1 MRNPKMVVTV
11 VAVMAGVGD
20 DKHNI
25 ESALPQHYT
34 NRNFILCYFIL
45 VYFFLPFCGFFFQ
58 MIPVI
63 HIQQPSIVAERV
75 FYREGGPHC

>member
-34 NRNFILCYFIL
+34 NRNFILFYFIL
-45 VYFFLPFCGFFFQ
+45 VYFFTFLRFLLSDDSRYTHPAAFHRRG
-58 MIPVI
+58 
-63 HIQQPSIVAERV
+63 
-75 FYREGGPHC
+75 EGVL

>member
-1 MRNPKMVVTV
+1 MVVTV

-34 NRNFILCYFIL
+34 NRNCILFYFSL
-45 VYFFLPFCGFFFQ
+45 FFFYLFA
-58 MIPVI
+58 V
-63 HIQQPSIVAERV
+63 SSFR
-75 FYREGGPHC
+75 